1 MKIIVRFLKMK
12 FKSILFIFFLF
23 SFSFLY
29 SQSEYGFVEGEN
41 FKNSVVYKNVDG
53 SNQVMDIFYPDA
65 DKLKEKNPFVVF
77 VHGGG
82 WAGGNIDDIY
92 KTAFLGSLQKLVDNG
107 VIVASIGYRLAKTPV
122 TSYESAIDCKDAA
135 RFLIKNAAEYKLDES
150 NYGIWGGS
158 AGGHLA
164 LVTALVPDS
173 HFPGDASLSDISP
186 NYKGVLSYYPL
197 TSLINSD
204 LTPNSIF
211 EDGTLFGRLLGGTLE
226 EKPAL
231 ALSLSPAEFLEAS
244 SLPVLLIHGEDDT
257 TLPVLNSTY
266 MKEVATTKNADL
278 ELITV
283 ANAGHSFGGSN
294 ISPSLEIIAI
304 KSANFFLSKFGY
316 PVLEEEEEEED
327 LTPEFEPEA
336 NKIYTTYNPRW
347 DNRLAANG
355 GGELTVL
362 TETESGDSVQWKF
375 TPVSGEEGYYYMDC
389 IGGKDKPRV
398 TADDGE
404 FSIMAANT
412 VIDDSAKWRFDYYGN
427 DILFHITN
435 KNERRLRSWADK
447 VDVLGSNKNGTYMR
461 YSFTEVSSLSTE
473 NNVLEENISIYPVP
487 TSNILNITFKESI
500 TGNATVLDAIGKII
514 MIKKIENKDNQL
526 NLSSLSSGF
535 YVVKIQSGNA
545 VYTQNIIKK

>member
-1 MKIIVRFLKMK
+1 MNIISRISETRLR
-12 FKSILFIFFLF
+12 SILFIFFLF

-29 SQSEYGFVEGEN
+29 SQSEYGFIEGEN
-41 FKNSVVYKNVDG
+41 FQNSVVYKNVNG

-65 DKLKEKNPFVVF
+65 DKLKDKNPFVVF

-82 WAGGNIDDIY
+82 WAGGSIDDIY
-92 KTAFLGSLQKLVDNG
+92 KTAFLGSLKKLVDNG
-107 VIVASIGYRLAKTPV
+107 VIVASIGYRLAKSPV
-122 TSYESAIDCKDAA
+122 TSYESAVDCKDAA

-173 HFPGDASLSDISP
+173 HFPGDASLSDVSP

-211 EDGTLFGRLLGGTLE
+211 EDGSLFRRLLGGTLE

-231 ALSLSPAEFLEAS
+231 ALSLSPAEFLDAS
-244 SLPVLLIHGEDDT
+244 SLPVLLVHGENDT

-266 MKEVATTKNADL
+266 MKEVATTKKADL

-283 ANAGHSFGGSN
+283 ANAGHSFSGSS

-316 PVLEEEEEEED
+316 PVLEEEEED
-327 LTPEFEPEA
+327 LTPAFEPVA

-355 GGELTVL
+355 GDDLSVL
-362 TETESGDSVQWKF
+362 AETESGASVQWKF

-412 VIDDSAKWRFDYYGN
+412 VTDDSAKWRFDYYGN

-461 YSFTEVSSLSTE
+461 YSFSEVTSLSTE

-487 TSNILNITFKESI
+487 TSDILNITFKESI
-500 TGNATVLDAIGKII
+500 TGNATISDATGKVII
-514 MIKKIENKDNQL
+514 LKKIKGEDNQL
-526 NLSSLSSGF
+526 DISSLSSGL